1 MKLIR
6 SRHKDIIDSR
16 KPLCESRLSLKDVQH
31 RPCEQQVEMLQTEAT
46 EYANLLGQERA
57 WHVHRLK
64 GQ

>member
-6 SRHKDIIDSR
+6 SRHKEQTDAR
-16 KPLCESRLSLKDVQH
+16 KALCESSLSLKDVQH
-31 RPCEQQVEMLQTEAT
+31 RPCEQQVEMLQTEGT
-46 EYANLLGQERA
+46 EYANLLGHDRA